1 MSVEYI
7 KRLAGPYI
15 GDGTGQK
22 TFSFGFFVFDEGDVY
37 VATAATENGASS
49 TLQQG
54 TDYTVTLN
62 ADQEASPGGTITLT
76 AEAGLADGSVLV
88 IGSDVDYTQT
98 LDLTNYTRF
107 PPARISEELDRI
119 VVQIQQLVEILGR
132 TVKVDAT
139 DTMTAQE
146 LKQKLLSAA
155 DIAFVVVS
163 QKAEEAKGYAQEAA
177 NSAQNAADTVAE
189 LPAQTALR
197 IEEINAAAQA
207 AGDHEIERI
216 RAEGDNELIAAGMGC
231 VEVTWTLSKSVA
243 SGAEI
248 TIPGGIKYLVGRK
261 HLRMSWNGC
270 VLYRG
275 QNFEEVGQDDTFSTS
290 IKLLFRAQAGDEL
303 NAWVGALGKG
313 EITEAVSIANQALD
327 SVSALS
333 QRVVYKDEQAAE

>member
-1 MSVEYI
+1 MAVDSTVRRVVF
-7 KRLAGPYI
+7 K
-15 GDGTGQK
+15 GDG
-22 TFSFGFFVFDEGDVY
+22 V
-37 VATAATENGASS
+37 GASFPFAFKVFEAS
-49 TLQQG
+49 DVGVVIDGADITYG
-54 TDYTVTLN
+54 VDFSVTLN
-62 ADQEASPGGTITLT
+62 ADQENNPGGVVALKS
-76 AEAGLADGSVLV
+76 ALPVESVLAIVSSVPMTQPMVLTPFDGFNPTTLNESADRGV
-88 IGSDVDYTQT
+88 I
-98 LDLTNYTRF
+98 
-107 PPARISEELDRI
+107 ISQ
-119 VVQIQQLVEILGR
+119 QIAEKLSRAI
-132 TVKVDAT
+132 TTDAT

-155 DIAFVVVS
+155 DSAFIVAS

-177 NSAQNAADTVAE
+177 NSAQFAADTVAD

-207 AGDHEIERI
+207 AGDHEIARI

-231 VEVTWTLSKSVA
+231 GEVTWTLSESVA

-261 HLRMSWNGC
+261 HLRMAWNGC

-275 QNFEEVGQDDTFSTS
+275 QNFDEVGQDDTFSTS
-290 IKLLFRAQAGDEL
+290 IKLLFDAQTGDEL

-313 EITEAVSIANQALD
+313 EIADAVNIANQALD

-333 QRVVYKDEQAAE
+333 QRVVYKDEQAAS

>member
-1 MSVEYI
+1 MAVDSTVRRVVF
-7 KRLAGPYI
+7 K
-15 GDGTGQK
+15 GDG
-22 TFSFGFFVFDEGDVY
+22 V
-37 VATAATENGASS
+37 GASFPFAFKVFEAS
-49 TLQQG
+49 DVGVVIDGADITYG
-54 TDYTVTLN
+54 VDFSVTLN
-62 ADQEASPGGTITLT
+62 ADQENNPGGVVALKS
-76 AEAGLADGSVLV
+76 ALPVESVLAIVSSVPMTQPMVLTPFDGFNPTTLNESADRGV
-88 IGSDVDYTQT
+88 I
-98 LDLTNYTRF
+98 
-107 PPARISEELDRI
+107 ISQ
-119 VVQIQQLVEILGR
+119 QIAEKLSRAI
-132 TVKVDAT
+132 TTDAT

-155 DIAFVVVS
+155 DSAFVVAS

-177 NSAQNAADTVAE
+177 NSAQFAADTVE
-189 LPAQTALR
+189 DLPAQTALR

-207 AGDHEIERI
+207 AGDHEIARI

-231 VEVTWTLSKSVA
+231 GEVTWTLSESVA

-261 HLRMSWNGC
+261 HLRLSWNGC

-275 QNFEEVGQDDTFSTS
+275 QNFEEVGQDDTFSTT
-290 IKLLFRAQAGDEL
+290 IKLLFDAQAGDEL

-313 EITEAVSIANQALD
+313 EIADAVNLANQALD

>member
-1 MSVEYI
+1 MTVSATI
-7 KRLAGPYI
+7 RRAGPYI
-15 GDGTGQK
+15 GNGST
-22 TFSFGFFVFDEGDVY
+22 TEFSFAFKVFNESEVY
-37 VATAATENGASS
+37 VARASDDS
-49 TLQQG
+49 NEVRLELNV
-54 TDYTVTLN
+54 DYTVTLN
-62 ADQEASPGGTITLT
+62 ADQDNSPGGTVKLKAALPEGHRLSLI
-76 AEAGLADGSVLV
+76 
-88 IGSDVDYTQT
+88 SDVPYDQKTQFTNKGGFYPET
-98 LDLTNYTRF
+98 LNLVNDKTVALT
-107 PPARISEELDRI
+107 
-119 VVQIQQLVEILGR
+119 QQLLE
-132 TVKVDAT
+132 KVDRAITTDAT

-155 DIAFVVVS
+155 DSAFVVAS

-177 NSAQNAADTVAE
+177 NSARFAADTVAD

-231 VEVTWTLSKSVA
+231 GEVTWTLTESVA

-261 HLRMSWNGC
+261 HLRMAWNGV

-275 QNFEEVGQDDTFSTS
+275 QNFDEVGQDDAFSTS
-290 IKLLFRAQAGDEL
+290 IKLLFDAQAGDEF

-313 EITEAVSIANQALD
+313 EVADAVSLANQALD

-333 QRVVYKDEQAAE
+333 QRVVYKDEQAAS